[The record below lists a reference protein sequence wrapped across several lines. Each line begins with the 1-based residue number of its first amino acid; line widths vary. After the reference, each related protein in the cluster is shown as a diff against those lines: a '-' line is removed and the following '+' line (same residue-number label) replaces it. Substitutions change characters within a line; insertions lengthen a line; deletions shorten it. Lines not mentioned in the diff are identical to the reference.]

1 MHYIFIGGAPRTGTT
16 LLNSLLCQEATT
28 NPLMAEAS
36 YLAYVISTYHRG
48 KRVWRV
54 EGGAYFD
61 DLQDYANFSRPWVMA
76 FLEKTAQ
83 RYPQAQHLVLKS
95 PELTK
100 YFPDLFELVPQA
112 QFLILLRDPCDA
124 IASLIEVGDTLKQT
138 RQSPTLVKLLQRG
151 DTKGLAEFFCS
162 YYHPCHSFDQPRFWQ
177 QTRYVRYEGV
187 VHYPRVALRQLEG
200 FTGLCLS
207 QTNPHQPWRSDLD
220 FAQLPERY
228 RPWWSTPLY
237 GHGVSSTRVGR
248 YRQVLSPE
256 QVSLIRQVCQPL
268 GLWNDESVGL

>member
-16 LLNSLLCQEATT
+16 LLNSLLCRDATT
-28 NPLMAEAS
+28 NPLIAEAS
-36 YLAYVISTYHRG
+36 YLAYVISTYSRG

-54 EGGAYFD
+54 EGDAYFD

-83 RYPQAQHLVLKS
+83 RYPQAHHLVLKS

-112 QFLILLRDPCDA
+112 QFLIALRDPCDA

-138 RQSPTLVKLLQRG
+138 QDSPTLVKILERG
-151 DTKGLAEFFCS
+151 DVKALAQFFCD
-162 YYHPCHSFDQPRFWQ
+162 YYRPCQRCQDSRFWQ
-177 QTRYVRYEGV
+177 QTRYVRYEGL
-187 VHYPRVALRQLEG
+187 VHHPQAALRQLEA
-200 FTGLCLS
+200 FTGLHLS
-207 QTNPHQPWRSDLD
+207 QMNPDQPWRTELD
-220 FAQLPERY
+220 FAQLPQRY

-237 GHGVSSTRVGR
+237 GHGVSTASVGR

-256 QVSLIRQVCQPL
+256 QVVLIRQACQPL
-268 GLWNDESVGL
+268 GLFED